1 MIINSIDL
9 KKYFL
14 DKFRIALYFFIPFLL
29 LFLFTHKGNEI
40 RALKCIACT
49 MFFTVIFSFLVEQK
63 KEIYMPLICG
73 LLFYVGS
80 AGTFTLYTETL
91 NVNWRE
97 IQYELFFS
105 ESLVCILIALSK
117 FRNLNFLL
125 IAIEFCVLLVA
136 IVQITYYGYFGVSVN
151 SDTFFI
157 IMQTN
162 YNEVIRLLFDNKL
175 LFLIIVLLILSLL
188 YLLTKYNIVHVY
200 NEYNLRSKCYFFGI
214 ILLCILLNWIM
225 VFKDGHL
232 YLHRDFNLAYGYF
245 LQVQKL
251 RLHHNNLDV
260 ITSNDNIRNVVVII
274 GESANRDYMGVYG
287 YQRNNTPWMSKMNL
301 SSNTILFDKVY
312 SSYRMTNK
320 SLAYFLTESSQYNDK
335 EVYNSLNL
343 IDVLNAS
350 GYDTYWIS
358 NQGNISNYREVYNV
372 IAQKSKHISFI
383 EKGDEL
389 DEALIDLID
398 IPVDDKKKAIF
409 IHLGGSHHPYL
420 MFSNKFKV
428 YPNDDVNDRY
438 DNTILYTDYVL
449 SAIFQKLKKNNP
461 KLQ

>member
-1 MIINSIDL
+1 M
-9 KKYFL
+9 
-14 DKFRIALYFFIPFLL
+14 
-29 LFLFTHKGNEI
+29 
-40 RALKCIACT
+40 
-49 MFFTVIFSFLVEQK
+49 
-63 KEIYMPLICG
+63 LIGVRYSMNC
-73 LLFYVGS
+73 
-80 AGTFTLYTETL
+80 
-91 NVNWRE
+91 
-97 IQYELFFS
+97 FFS
-105 ESLVCILIALSK
+105 ESLVCILITLSK

-136 IVQITYYGYFGVSVN
+136 IVQITYYVYFGVSVN

-175 LFLIIVLLILSLL
+175 LVLIIVLLVLGLL

-251 RLHHNNLDV
+251 RLHHNNLNV

-320 SLAYFLTESSQYNDK
+320 SLAYFLTDG
-335 EVYNSLNL
+335 VR
-343 IDVLNAS
+343 I
-350 GYDTYWIS
+350 
-358 NQGNISNYREVYNV
+358 
-372 IAQKSKHISFI
+372 
-383 EKGDEL
+383 
-389 DEALIDLID
+389 
-398 IPVDDKKKAIF
+398 
-409 IHLGGSHHPYL
+409 
-420 MFSNKFKV
+420 
-428 YPNDDVNDRY
+428 
-438 DNTILYTDYVL
+438 
-449 SAIFQKLKKNNP
+449 
-461 KLQ
+461 